1 MVCALTFSLK
11 NFSRVSPA
19 ELFASL
25 CFLLEL
31 VRPNPLIHTVRR
43 DVFCFLFQILIFFN
57 IVLEGQDFWVAV
69 IILLD

>member
-25 CFLLEL
+25 CFLVEL
-31 VRPNPLIHTVRR
+31 VKPNPLIHTVHKGG
-43 DVFCFLFQILIFFN
+43 VLFSFPDSDIFN
-57 IVLEGQDFWVAV
+57 IVLEGQDFWLVV
-69 IILLD
+69 II

>member
-25 CFLLEL
+25 CFLVEL
-31 VRPNPLIHTVRR
+31 VKPNPLIHTMHG
-43 DVFCFLFQILIFFN
+43 DVFCFPDSDIFN
-57 IVLEGQDFWVAV
+57 IVLEGQDFWLVV
-69 IILLD
+69 II